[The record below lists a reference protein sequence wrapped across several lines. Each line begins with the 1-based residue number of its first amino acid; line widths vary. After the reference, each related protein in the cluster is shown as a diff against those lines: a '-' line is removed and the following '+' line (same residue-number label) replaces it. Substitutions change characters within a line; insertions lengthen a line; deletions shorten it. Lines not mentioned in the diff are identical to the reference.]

1 VSMVTIDAD
10 ADRDSS
16 ANYEDSEHGPYI
28 MMRKPVEEVTEYHLA
43 PFSGV
48 FSPMSDAN
56 GTTCFLDDRVSPAGS
71 Q

>member
-1 VSMVTIDAD
+1 MVTIDAD
-10 ADRDSS
+10 ANRDSS
-16 ANYEDSEHGPYI
+16 ANYEDSEGGPYI

-48 FSPMSDAN
+48 VSPMRDPK
-56 GTTCFLDDRVSPAGS
+56 GTTCFLDDRVNRASL

>member
-1 VSMVTIDAD
+1 MVTIDAD
-10 ADRDSS
+10 ANCDSS
-16 ANYEDSEHGPYI
+16 TNYEDSEGGPYI

-48 FSPMSDAN
+48 FSPMSDPN
-56 GTTCFLDDRVSPAGS
+56 GITRFLDDRVSRTGL